1 MVVDINGHPDLQT
14 SVLSIF
20 FFFVGSSKRY
30 VDSHLSFGA
39 VIVNPTT
46 NSV

>member
-1 MVVDINGHPDLQT
+1 VVVDINGHPDLQT

-20 FFFVGSSKRY
+20 FSVGSSKRY
-30 VDSHLSFGA
+30 VECRLTFGEF
-39 VIVNPTT
+39 IVNPTS